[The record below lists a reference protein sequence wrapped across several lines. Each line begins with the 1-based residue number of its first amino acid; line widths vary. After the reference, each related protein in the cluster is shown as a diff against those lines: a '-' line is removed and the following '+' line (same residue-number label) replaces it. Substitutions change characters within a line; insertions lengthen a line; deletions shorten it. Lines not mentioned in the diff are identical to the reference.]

1 MAENRLKNRKKTSHD
16 ETANEAI
23 VTMTNH
29 EVRTSIIGFD
39 YESLNIN
46 NEDKDILISIE
57 KELSFQGKQLGNVSY
72 IIGENLYK
80 AKQLFKKYSDRN
92 LEGQDPETFVAWY
105 TKLGL
110 NKDQAYL
117 FLGRFTLALEFPE
130 YKERI
135 ITLSDRTIKETIN
148 KKTPQELTL
157 EILQGKFSTGK
168 EIKEA
173 RAIFINQISST
184 LEISEAEVVETLD
197 DKNKRIKKE
206 IRLLRQE
213 AKELRQKADELDI
226 KADRLEKE
234 LN

>member
-1 MAENRLKNRKKTSHD
+1 MAENRLKNRKKISHD
-16 ETANEAI
+16 ETVNETI

-46 NEDKDILISIE
+46 NEDRDMLISIE

-92 LEGQDPETFVAWY
+92 IEGQDPDTFVAWY

-117 FLGRFTLALEFPE
+117 FLGRFNLAIEFPE

-148 KKTPQELTL
+148 KKTPQVLTV

-168 EIKEA
+168 EIKQA
-173 RAIFINQISST
+173 RALLIEQNSST
-184 LEISEAEVVETLD
+184 LEISEAEVIETLD
-197 DKNKRIKKE
+197 ERNKKIKKE
-206 IRLLRQE
+206 IKLLRQE
-213 AKELRQKADELDI
+213 AKELRKRADNLDLKANE
-226 KADRLEKE
+226 LEKE